1 MNTPAAAL
9 RRTGRSWE
17 PGRSLSDSITLY
29 LEALPHFAHWHFPF
43 AQVQSP
49 GPSHLHFSA
58 TCAGF
63 FASGAGAGASFAAAS
78 FASWLSFA
86 SAGAFT
92 AAAWASHARAGAGI
106 TRKSATAP
114 PASHAIIEPVRAIAI
129 PSASLQKLL
138 KSARSYPSSP

>member
-1 MNTPAAAL
+1 MNAPAAAL

-58 TCAGF
+58 TFAGC
-63 FASGAGAGASFAAAS
+63 

-86 SAGAFT
+86 SAGSFT
-92 AAAWASHARAGAGI
+92 AAAWASHARAGAG
-106 TRKSATAP
+106 TASKSATAP

-129 PSASLQKLL
+129 
-138 KSARSYPSSP
+138 